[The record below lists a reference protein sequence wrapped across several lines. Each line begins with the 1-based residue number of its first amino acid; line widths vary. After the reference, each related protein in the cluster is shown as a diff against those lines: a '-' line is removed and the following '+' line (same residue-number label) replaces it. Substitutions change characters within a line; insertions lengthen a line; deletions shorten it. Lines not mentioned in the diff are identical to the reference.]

1 MGGYGETGDARELL
15 SKDVPWLLSQLRDA
29 RADAH
34 AYQELYEQ
42 LAREI
47 AELRRVNRMR
57 CDEVQIS
64 TFRALNAEAQ
74 LRDARAERDDLRTRL
89 AAATAKLA
97 AVRSAIREI
106 ADEASADIPEDAG
119 NATAH
124 LIAKHLRRALAA
136 AEQER
141 DEAFGKGFEQ
151 VRRRCVAAEE
161 RADRAEAALAAV
173 RELLNENERHQ
184 VGLTDVPLIRT
195 RAVRSALAA
204 AEQDEP
210 KPACSTCDGSG
221 AVLMEHQ
228 IGVPGSG
235 GWISCPDCRPT
246 LCVPVSQPTEG
257 SEQ

>member
-1 MGGYGETGDARELL
+1 MVYIAARQVENISDSPSPVVVTWLRELL
-15 SKDVPWLLSQLRDA
+15 PEVRWLLSQLRDA
-29 RADAH
+29 RA
-34 AYQELYEQ
+34 
-42 LAREI
+42 
-47 AELRRVNRMR
+47 
-57 CDEVQIS
+57 
-64 TFRALNAEAQ
+64 EA
-74 LRDARAERDDLRTRL
+74 DDLRTR
-89 AAATAKLA
+89 
-97 AVRSAIREI
+97 
-106 ADEASADIPEDAG
+106 
-119 NATAH
+119 
-124 LIAKHLRRALAA
+124 LAA

-210 KPACSTCDGSG
+210 ALPESMLTGPATFEFDEQDEPKPTKTVAQLLREVAERDPEAHNRALGRAYGVGPAQDEPKRCEHGVSYPHVIDRTDGYNFPE
-221 AVLMEHQ
+221 MNC
-228 IGVPGSG
+228 PG
-235 GWISCPDCRPT
+235 
-246 LCVPVSQPTEG
+246 PVSQSTER